1 MLGGLNES
9 GQSAFQCP
17 TTKWPPPNKKE
28 KSINPLLL
36 LLLLLLRICFCLNP
50 GIKKAGR
57 DTLCEFIK
65 QASVAGQSKNKK
77 DAINFNLGVK
87 C

>member
-36 LLLLLLRICFCLNP
+36 LLLLRICFCLKP
-50 GIKKAGR
+50 GIKKRPGG
-57 DTLCEFIK
+57 TPTEFIK